1 MRTPKETKALITKYL
16 KWWVKW
22 TGLGY
27 QRILT
32 KFVDFWEGGLT
43 SDAICSAH
51 WEYMD
56 HVITFNLTNMQIM
69 TDEEIEITVV
79 HELMHIF
86 LNEMQSDSVDIDH
99 EERVASSLQKAFMW
113 VKGAKK

>member
-1 MRTPKETKALITKYL
+1 MRTREQTKKLINKYL

-27 QRILT
+27 HRIVP
-32 KFVDFWEGGLT
+32 KFVEHWEGGLT
-43 SDAICSAH
+43 CDAMCDAK
-51 WEYMD
+51 WQYLD
-56 HVITFNLTNMQIM
+56 HEITFNLTNMAKM